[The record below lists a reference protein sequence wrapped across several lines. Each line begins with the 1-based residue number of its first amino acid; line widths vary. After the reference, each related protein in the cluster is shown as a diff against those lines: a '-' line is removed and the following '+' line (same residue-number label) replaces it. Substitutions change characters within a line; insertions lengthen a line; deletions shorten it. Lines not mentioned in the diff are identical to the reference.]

1 MYEKICESLNK
12 QAMKII
18 NFQKKQMKLLTNEKK
33 KFYKSGKPVIF
44 VKNSLKINI
53 SQIKSIIK
61 LEIIVIKWV
70 NTEVLDI
77 VYVI

>member
-1 MYEKICESLNK
+1 
-12 QAMKII
+12 MKII

-61 LEIIVIKWV
+61 LEIIVIKWM

>member
-1 MYEKICESLNK
+1 
-12 QAMKII
+12 MKII
-18 NFQKKQMKLLTNEKK
+18 NFQKKQMKLLANEKK

>member
-1 MYEKICESLNK
+1 
-12 QAMKII
+12 MKII

-33 KFYKSGKPVIF
+33 KFYKSGKSVIF